1 MDMAIQ
7 GSFQVPVTSVP
18 LETEEKSNNNLNSKF
33 LGTEIQFRAPVD
45 LHSLDIVALSDVS

>member
-7 GSFQVPVTSVP
+7 GSFQVLVTSVP

-45 LHSLDIVALSDVS
+45 IHSLDIVALSDVS